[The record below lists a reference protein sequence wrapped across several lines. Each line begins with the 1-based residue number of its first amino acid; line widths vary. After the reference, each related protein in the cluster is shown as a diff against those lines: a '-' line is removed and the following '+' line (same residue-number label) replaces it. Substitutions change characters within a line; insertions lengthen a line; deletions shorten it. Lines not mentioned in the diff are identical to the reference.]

1 MYYINSYYRK
11 LSHSSIQQLF
21 LGQLLFVRQCANSP
35 ERFKEENWYITYFI
49 GSLISEVRGYQCL
62 TRVMVSLFL
71 EDDKIHSFIQ
81 STHTGHLFG
90 AWY

>member
-1 MYYINSYYRK
+1 MYYTKSYYRR

-35 ERFKEENWYITYFI
+35 ERFKEEKRYITYFI
-49 GSLISEVRGYQCL
+49 RSLIPEVRGYQFY

-71 EDDKIHSFIQ
+71 KDNKIN
-81 STHTGHLFG
+81 
-90 AWY
+90 

>member
-1 MYYINSYYRK
+1 MYYINSYYRR

-49 GSLISEVRGYQCL
+49 GSLIPEVRGYQ
-62 TRVMVSLFL
+62 F
-71 EDDKIHSFIQ
+71 
-81 STHTGHLFG
+81 
-90 AWY
+90 